1 LDETCDLYVRRLQ
14 VAIQD
19 LMAQR
24 EVLIQTIE
32 TGYNALPPA
41 IGSALDPLKAQTDEK
56 ANEAMIL
63 TNALLGILYGANCP
77 ALPLDHVQVLEDS
90 RLIEAK
96 KQLAFLLLHQ
106 KDFAAL
112 TAVLNTI
119 TSMNS
124 SLVWYDEAGKA
135 IQQQENTAFVRYLSL
150 LKNALQQGRHI
161 I

>member
-77 ALPLDHVQVLEDS
+77 ALPLDPVQVLEDS